1 MRALNMTSG
10 SLTRRGFLGLVAAAP
25 GLASFGAVAPRP
37 NVPIGL
43 EMFTLRVEEAQDRMA
58 TLRAV
63 REMGYDGIEFYGVY
77 MDWTAAYARDL
88 RRELDALGLRCFS
101 THTRREHFAD
111 ATFPKAI
118 ELNQILGSRHII
130 MAHSEKVDG
139 EDGWKALA
147 ASLTRAQETLRPLGL
162 RAGFHNYPT
171 EFRPLAGG
179 STRPIDILAAN
190 TPRDFGFQIDTV
202 GTLMSGADAAAF
214 VEANPGRVPSYHLK
228 DWKPGEGGG
237 RVLLGEGTGD
247 WTRLFDVAERV
258 GGVEYYLVEQEGSRF
273 TPLET
278 AKRSLAILKQ
288 LRSGDAP
295 KP

>member
-1 MRALNMTSG
+1 MTTAALS
-10 SLTRRGFLGLVAAAP
+10 RRVFLGLLASTPVATALRAPALRAAAP
-25 GLASFGAVAPRP
+25 RP
-37 NVPIGL
+37 HVPIGL
-43 EMFTLRVEEAQDRMA
+43 EMYTLRAEEAQDRMA

-63 REMGYDGIEFYGVY
+63 REMGYDGVEFYGVY
-77 MDWTAAYARDL
+77 MDWTPAYARDV
-88 RRELDALGLRCFS
+88 RRQLDALGLRCFS
-101 THTRREHFAD
+101 THTGRAHFAE

-130 MAHSEKVDG
+130 MAHSEKVDD
-139 EDGWKALA
+139 EEGWKALA
-147 ASLTRAQETLRPLGL
+147 ATLTKAQDVLRPLGL
-162 RAGFHNYPT
+162 RAGFHNYPVD
-171 EFRPLAGG
+171 FKALAGG
-179 STRPIDILAAN
+179 TTRPIDILAAN

-214 VEANPGRVPSYHLK
+214 VEANPGRVPSFHLK

-237 RVLLGEGTGD
+237 RVLLGEGTGQ

-278 AKRSLAILKQ
+278 AKRSIALLKQ
-288 LRSGDAP
+288 LRSGDAAQP
-295 KP
+295 